1 MEAPNAPI
9 MARSSLRAT
18 GNYKVAIA
26 FLYFAVTS
34 MFLAM
39 GTLAGAQFNGVFW
52 VLPLVLPLA
61 MGIKGWSTSAK
72 LTGEAARQQADISRW
87 DVA

>member
-1 MEAPNAPI
+1 METPNAPI
-9 MARSSLRAT
+9 TARSSQRAT

-39 GTLAGAQFNGVFW
+39 GALAGARFNAVVW
-52 VLPLVLPLA
+52 VLPLVLPMA
-61 MGIKGWSTSAK
+61 MGIKGWSTAAK
-72 LTGEAARQQADISRW
+72 LTGEEARQQADISRW
-87 DVA
+87 EV